1 MRPEPAPSTAV
12 RGRTLSKTTIR
23 AAESLGLT
31 QAELAPI
38 LGVSTSTVSR
48 LASGALVLSEE
59 QKTWELAALFVRLYR
74 SLDALVGSN
83 ESQLRAWLDSANAG
97 LGGVPRNLIARTE
110 GLVRVVQYLDAARG
124 RI

>member
-1 MRPEPAPSTAV
+1 MRPEPAPSAAS
-12 RGRTLSKTTIR
+12 RGRTLSKATIR

-97 LGGVPRNLIARTE
+97 LGGVPRSLIARTE

>member
-1 MRPEPAPSTAV
+1 MRPEPASSTAAK
-12 RGRTLSKTTIR
+12 GRTLSKATLR

-31 QAELAPI
+31 QSELAPI

-48 LASGALVLSEE
+48 LASGALVLAQE

-83 ESQLRAWLDSANAG
+83 QGQARAWLDSANAG

>member
-1 MRPEPAPSTAV
+1 MRPEPAPSVAAK
-12 RGRTLSKTTIR
+12 GRTLSKATIR

-48 LASGALVLSEE
+48 LSSGALVLSEE

-83 ESQLRAWLDSANAG
+83 QSQARAWLDSANAG
-97 LGGVPRNLIARTE
+97 LGGVPKDLIAGTE
-110 GLVRVVQYLDAARG
+110 GLVRVVQYLDASRG